1 MSIRPCCCNNFAPHS
16 PVRGLLAETFLP
28 WCAVR
33 HSRDCHSC
41 EFRRSLLYS
50 MEGASEIEAPPAPA
64 KPELEESTFF
74 KLFIGQVSLRP
85 SPPPLSLKRGLDS
98 SQTACEWLSLHQCAP
113 LASPSAHERA
123 SAFYAR
129 PERHQAIHHASSR
142 ALRAPRPRQH
152 ACGTRPQNMFH
163 LCNRPLLLVRRCRC
177 I

>member
-1 MSIRPCCCNNFAPHS
+1 MGIRPCRCNTFAPHS

-33 HSRDCHSC
+33 LSRDCHSC

-98 SQTACEWLSLHQCAP
+98 SQTSCEWLSLHQCAP
-113 LASPSAHERA
+113 LASPSAHKRA
-123 SAFYAR
+123 SAFYAHL
-129 PERHQAIHHASSR
+129 ERYLATHPSR
-142 ALRAPRPRQH
+142 LQPRP
-152 ACGTRPQNMFH
+152 ACTSSPSARMRHSSTNMIHVQPSPVARP
-163 LCNRPLLLVRRCRC
+163 RCRC
-177 I
+177 T